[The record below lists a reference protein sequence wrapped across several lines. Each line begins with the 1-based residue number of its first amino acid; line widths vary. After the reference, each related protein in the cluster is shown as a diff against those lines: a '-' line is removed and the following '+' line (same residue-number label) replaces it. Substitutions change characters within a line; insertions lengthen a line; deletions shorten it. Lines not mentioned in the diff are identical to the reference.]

1 MEHKNR
7 ARQRHLRLSGDL
19 PPPPTTPFRPRDAH
33 SDRVRTA
40 TPIRPTRGLKPSM
53 ATPRNP
59 GHIKVSRHAGAVHGC
74 ETIAVLKVTR
84 FPSNETIPRHSQQAL
99 MQSEVGA

>member
-1 MEHKNR
+1 MGSIGDCYDNALIESFWGRMQTELLN
-7 ARQRHLRLSGDL
+7 RQRWKTRIELANAIFDYLEIFHHRRRRH
-19 PPPPTTPFRPRDAH
+19 FRPRDAH

-59 GHIKVSRHAGAVHGC
+59 G
-74 ETIAVLKVTR
+74 
-84 FPSNETIPRHSQQAL
+84 
-99 MQSEVGA
+99 QSPDMPGWFTVAKLSPF